1 MDERVGLVKG
11 LGDAVEIGG
20 RKVPLSNLDK
30 LMWKREGITKAD
42 VIQYY
47 TKVASR
53 MIPLIKNRPL
63 MLNRFPHGVPGQSFV
78 QKDWPN
84 HPDWVKIA
92 PVASE
97 SQRKS
102 VRHVVCNDEA
112 TLVWLADMAC
122 LEINQFLSTAPKTD
136 WHDLLLVDLDP
147 YPPATFEDA
156 VEIAVAVHSA
166 LKEMKLRHM
175 IKTSGS
181 EGFHFLVPIV
191 PKYPIETIRKFVL
204 LLGVLLEDL
213 APNRVSTSRNR
224 SQRVGKIYIDFFQ
237 NGLQK
242 TIAAPFSLRPEPGA
256 PVSLPLDPKRLKTH
270 FKPSDFNLHTVPAL
284 LKRDGVPVFDASPDQ
299 TLDRAFR
306 EMGVELGSVGGP
318 GEI

>member
-1 MDERVGLVKG
+1 MKKTTEVVEVDGRTVGV
-11 LGDAVEIGG
+11 
-20 RKVPLSNLDK
+20 SNLDK
-30 LMWKREGITKAD
+30 LMWKREKITKAD
-42 VIQYY
+42 VIEYY
-47 TKVASR
+47 STVASR
-53 MIPLIKNRPL
+53 IVPLIKDRPL
-63 MLNRFPHGVPGQSFV
+63 MLNRFPHGVPGSYFV
-78 QKDWPN
+78 QKDWP
-84 HPDWVKIA
+84 HYPAWVKIA
-92 PVASE
+92 RVPSE
-97 SQRKS
+97 SQNKS
-102 VRHVVCNDEA
+102 VRHVVCNDKA

-156 VEIAVAVHSA
+156 VEIAGAVHSA

-213 APNRVSTSRNR
+213 APKRVSTSRNR

-256 PVSLPLDPKRLKTH
+256 PVSFPIDPKRLKTR
-270 FKPSDFNLHTVPAL
+270 FKPGDFNLHTVPRI
-284 LKRDGVPVFDASPDQ
+284 LKKQGGPGFDESPDQ
-299 TLDRAFR
+299 TLEGAFR
-306 EMGVELGSVGGP
+306 EMGVDLKSVGGP

>member
-1 MDERVGLVKG
+1 MKKTEDVIELDGKT
-11 LGDAVEIGG
+11 
-20 RKVPLSNLDK
+20 VPISNLDK
-30 LMWKREGITKAD
+30 LMWKREKITKAD

-47 TKVASR
+47 SSVASR

-63 MLNRFPHGVPGQSFV
+63 MLNRFPHGVPGKSFV

-84 HPDWVKIA
+84 HPNWVKIFSV
-92 PVASE
+92 PSE
-97 SQRKS
+97 SQNKA
-102 VRHVVCNDEA
+102 VRHVLCNDTA

-122 LEINQFLSTAPKTD
+122 LEINQFLSSIPKTD
-136 WHDLLLVDLDP
+136 WHDLVLIDLDP
-147 YPPATFEDA
+147 YPPATFDDA
-156 VEIAVAVHSA
+156 IEIASAVHSA

-204 LLGVLLEDL
+204 TLAILLEGI
-213 APNRVSTSRNR
+213 APKKVSTSRNR
-224 SQRVGKIYIDFFQ
+224 SQRVGKVYIDFFQ

-242 TIAAPFSLRPEPGA
+242 TIAAPFSTRPEPGA
-256 PVSLPLDPKRLKTH
+256 PVSFPIDPKRLKTS
-270 FKPSDFNLHTVPAL
+270 FKPADFNLRSVLDILKKENVP
-284 LKRDGVPVFDASPDQ
+284 KFDPSPDQ
-299 TLDRAFR
+299 TLESAFK
-306 EMGVELGSVGGP
+306 EMGVDLKGVGGP